1 MLHGER
7 PPPELDYTNDVPRL
21 PTRREMVQDGR
32 GLCSALEF
40 DAQRISS
47 TISRTARNRML
58 PKGEAAPTCANPQ
71 DDLHMFLSTCVEMW
85 SA

>member
-1 MLHGER
+1 MLQDER
-7 PPPELDYTNDVPRL
+7 PPPGLEYTDDVPKL

-32 GLCSALEF
+32 GLYSALEF
-40 DAQRISS
+40 NAQRISS
-47 TISRTARNRML
+47 TSSRTARNRML
-58 PKGEAAPTCANPQ
+58 PKSEAEPPCANPQ